1 MDALPNWKPLA
12 GRALETALNRVLA
25 LDPETGRALASLEG
39 RRIVL
44 TFTAPALAMAFTVTD
59 GHLRVGPAGDTE
71 PDLAVSGGLAG
82 FAAMLPGLGGRA
94 APGQVR
100 ISGDAE
106 LARRV
111 QQLARGFDPD
121 WQQPFVAAFGDILG
135 VQVAK
140 RVAALLA
147 GARRFGGEVAASVG
161 ERLTEA
167 DGAVVGRE
175 ELAAFADDVDDLRD
189 AAERLLARAARA
201 GVAGRA

>member
-12 GRALETALNRVLA
+12 GRALESALNRMLA
-25 LDPETGRALASLEG
+25 LDLDTREALSALDG

-44 TFTAPALAMAFTVTD
+44 TLTAPALALALTVD
-59 GHLRVGPAGDTE
+59 GSQLRVGPVGEDE
-71 PDLAVSGGLAG
+71 PDLAVSGPLAG
-82 FAAMLPGLGGRA
+82 FAAMLPVLGGRV

-121 WQQPFVAAFGDILG
+121 WQQPFVAAFGEILG
-135 VQVAK
+135 VQIAK
-140 RVAALLA
+140 RVAAVLA
-147 GARRFGGEVAASVG
+147 SARRLGGEVVASAG
-161 ERLTEA
+161 ERLTDP
-167 DGAVVGRE
+167 DGAVVGRA
-175 ELAAFADDVDDLRD
+175 ELSAFADDVDDLRD

-201 GVAGRA
+201 GLAGRA